1 MPVVSQYI
9 HNISMVILEW
19 DVQVKYE
26 SSRKTLSPLF
36 VYFPFI
42 YILGFMGFLKIFLK
56 VQVCVLQLNEEL
68 PFFFFFSFQERE
80 LLIEF
85 LDSW

>member
-1 MPVVSQYI
+1 
-9 HNISMVILEW
+9 
-19 DVQVKYE
+19 
-26 SSRKTLSPLF
+26 
-36 VYFPFI
+36 
-42 YILGFMGFLKIFLK
+42 MGFLKIFLK
-56 VQVCVLQLNEEL
+56 VQACVLQLNEEL

>member
-1 MPVVSQYI
+1 MFI
-9 HNISMVILEW
+9 FL
-19 DVQVKYE
+19 
-26 SSRKTLSPLF
+26 TL
-36 VYFPFI
+36 FI

-68 PFFFFFSFQERE
+68 PFFFFSSFQERE

>member
-1 MPVVSQYI
+1 
-9 HNISMVILEW
+9 
-19 DVQVKYE
+19 
-26 SSRKTLSPLF
+26 
-36 VYFPFI
+36 
-42 YILGFMGFLKIFLK
+42 MGFLKIFLK

-85 LDSW
+85 LDSWWKTSFFYIAPKLTTWEKKYFKLNSSSCS